1 MAALAGQ
8 VLAVSEEAGG
18 PAALQ
23 RQPGVDEGGGAAV
36 VVHKERLRNRSN
48 VDKLSSFYCK
58 LDFGFSKINLF
69 FLTNQKI
76 IEKF

>member
-8 VLAVSEEAGG
+8 VLAVGEEAGG

-36 VVHKERLRNRSN
+36 VVHKERLRNRRN
-48 VDKLSSFYCK
+48 MAFGTLASSVEGYIY
-58 LDFGFSKINLF
+58 S
-69 FLTNQKI
+69 
-76 IEKF
+76 